1 MDLAGTELPEI
12 LADFQS
18 HWIGREVEGE
28 NYAKAE
34 VEHFRD
40 IAEGVV
46 REQRSLDPMVD
57 AALLNGWPLKR
68 IETVLRAILRAGA
81 YELAYRKD
89 VPARVVISEY
99 VDVAAAFLDEEETG
113 MVNGVLDA
121 LARIAR
127 GKEFEPPAAG

>member
-1 MDLAGTELPEI
+1 
-12 LADFQS
+12 
-18 HWIGREVEGE
+18 
-28 NYAKAE
+28 
-34 VEHFRD
+34 
-40 IAEGVV
+40 
-46 REQRSLDPMVD
+46 MVD

-81 YELAYRKD
+81 YELVYRKD

-121 LARIAR
+121 LARSAR
-127 GKEFEPPAAG
+127 GKEFETPAAG